1 MTLKTFTIWAN
12 NSGGSVN
19 ATVNITVNDEPPNIS
34 YSPDWFVLTNNTA
47 MSPTATPTNSGGA
60 VPSTIIDSTGNVGL
74 TTSIAFDSNGHKHI
88 SYYDTTNDDLKYAT
102 DKTGSWVTVSVDTTG
117 FVGIYASIAIDS
129 SDAVHISYRDTTN
142 GDLKYATCSSGC
154 TSASNWDIVSVD
166 TTGYVGTYTSIA
178 IDSNDAVHISYRDT
192 IAVGDLKYTTCS
204 SGCTTASNWDIV
216 SVDTTGNVGAYT
228 SIAIDSNDAV
238 HISYFDDTNDD
249 LKYAT
254 CSSGCTSA
262 SNWNIVSVDTTGNVG
277 AYTSIAID
285 SNDAVHI
292 SYRDSTNGDL
302 KYATC
307 SSGCTSASNW
317 DKVSVDTTGNVGYYT
332 SIAIDSN
339 DAIHISYNDDTNDDL
354 KYATCASSCTT
365 TSNWNIVSVDTTGS
379 VGLWTSI
386 AIDSNDVIHI
396 SYYDDT
402 NGDLKYIALD
412 ASSNIYGY
420 SISPDL
426 PAGLEINMNTGE
438 ISGTPTELSTNTTY
452 TITVRNSG
460 GTNTTTITIEVL
472 DQLPGLSYS
481 PENLTLTKN
490 QTSSDL
496 PLNAT
501 LTGSGTITSWAIS
514 PALPS
519 GLSFGTSNGT
529 IWGTP
534 TSLMTLKTFTIWANN
549 SGGSV
554 NATVNITVNDE
565 APDLSYSPDWFVLTN
580 NTAMSPTATPTN
592 SGGAV
597 PSGIIDSNGDV
608 GKFTSIA
615 IDSNGFKHISY
626 YEFTNGDLKYATD
639 KTGSWVAISVDTT
652 GTVGYHT
659 SIAID
664 SNDGVH
670 ISYYDYT
677 NGDLKYASCSSGC
690 TSASNWDDVSVD
702 TTGNVG
708 YHNSIAIDSND
719 GVHISYYDYTNDDLK
734 YATCSSG
741 CTSASNWDDVSVDT
755 TAYVGYYTSIAIDS
769 NDGIHI
775 SYFDSSNFDLKYA
788 TCSSGCTSASNWD
801 DVSVDTAGNV
811 GAYTSIAIDS
821 NDGVHISYRDSTN
834 DDLKYATC
842 SSGCTSASN
851 WDDVSVDTAGNVGA
865 YTSIAIDSNGF
876 KHISYRDQT
885 NDDLKYATC
894 SSGCTSASNW
904 DDVSVDT
911 TGDVGDYTS
920 IGIDSND
927 GVHISYFDNTND
939 DLKYVTFDSP
949 SGIYGYSISPDLP
962 AGLEINMN
970 TGEISGTPTELSTNT
985 TYTITARNSGG
996 VNTTTITIEV
1006 IDQLPGLSY
1015 SPENLTLTKNQTS
1028 SDLPLNATLNWFW
1041 CNHFMGDFTSTSE
1054 WTVIRN
1060 EQRYNLGN
1068 TDFIDDAQDV
1078 HNLGQQ

>member
-1 MTLKTFTIWAN
+1 MEVTTVTIYGIPTELWPSKSYTIWGNNSGGTTASTVSITVYDQVPTISYNPENVTLVKDTASTDLPLTPAISGSGTITSWELNNTNLPSGISFGSSNGTLYGTATQLWTTTAYKVWANNSGGSEEVFFNLTVIDQVPSSITYSPENVTLTNDTASSDLPLVPSITGSGSITSWELNNTSLPSGISFGSSNGTLYGTATELWTRTAYKVWANNTGGSVVAYFNLTVNDQVPTLSYSPQNLTLTKGQASSDLPLNATLTGSGAITSWAISPALPSGLTFGTSNGTIWGTPTSLMTLKTFTIWAN

-19 ATVNITVNDEPPNIS
+19 ATVNITVNDELPNIS

-354 KYATCASSCTT
+354 KYATCSSSCTT
-365 TSNWNIVSVDTTGS
+365 TSNWDIVSVDTTGS

-452 TITVRNSG
+452 TITVRN
-460 GTNTTTITIEVL
+460 
-472 DQLPGLSYS
+472 
-481 PENLTLTKN
+481 
-490 QTSSDL
+490 
-496 PLNAT
+496 
-501 LTGSGTITSWAIS
+501 
-514 PALPS
+514 
-519 GLSFGTSNGT
+519 
-529 IWGTP
+529 
-534 TSLMTLKTFTIWANN
+534 
-549 SGGSV
+549 
-554 NATVNITVNDE
+554 
-565 APDLSYSPDWFVLTN
+565 
-580 NTAMSPTATPTN
+580 
-592 SGGAV
+592 
-597 PSGIIDSNGDV
+597 
-608 GKFTSIA
+608 
-615 IDSNGFKHISY
+615 
-626 YEFTNGDLKYATD
+626 
-639 KTGSWVAISVDTT
+639 
-652 GTVGYHT
+652 
-659 SIAID
+659 
-664 SNDGVH
+664 
-670 ISYYDYT
+670 
-677 NGDLKYASCSSGC
+677 
-690 TSASNWDDVSVD
+690 
-702 TTGNVG
+702 
-708 YHNSIAIDSND
+708 
-719 GVHISYYDYTNDDLK
+719 
-734 YATCSSG
+734 
-741 CTSASNWDDVSVDT
+741 
-755 TAYVGYYTSIAIDS
+755 
-769 NDGIHI
+769 
-775 SYFDSSNFDLKYA
+775 
-788 TCSSGCTSASNWD
+788 
-801 DVSVDTAGNV
+801 
-811 GAYTSIAIDS
+811 
-821 NDGVHISYRDSTN
+821 
-834 DDLKYATC
+834 
-842 SSGCTSASN
+842 
-851 WDDVSVDTAGNVGA
+851 
-865 YTSIAIDSNGF
+865 
-876 KHISYRDQT
+876 
-885 NDDLKYATC
+885 
-894 SSGCTSASNW
+894 
-904 DDVSVDT
+904 
-911 TGDVGDYTS
+911 
-920 IGIDSND
+920 
-927 GVHISYFDNTND
+927 
-939 DLKYVTFDSP
+939 
-949 SGIYGYSISPDLP
+949 
-962 AGLEINMN
+962 
-970 TGEISGTPTELSTNT
+970 
-985 TYTITARNSGG
+985 
-996 VNTTTITIEV
+996 
-1006 IDQLPGLSY
+1006 
-1015 SPENLTLTKNQTS
+1015 
-1028 SDLPLNATLNWFW
+1028 
-1041 CNHFMGDFTSTSE
+1041 
-1054 WTVIRN
+1054 
-1060 EQRYNLGN
+1060 
-1068 TDFIDDAQDV
+1068 
-1078 HNLGQQ
+1078 